1 MQRRNYDEE
10 KSACKRTLLIVL
22 CIAILYPS
30 VFYFLV
36 YQLKLDDP
44 TTRYLLTILSGIF
57 LGRLALWALRRD
69 NISLA
74 EIGINLKR
82 FGEAVL
88 LIIVVSA
95 IIGLL
100 HYTLDREGWLSRI
113 ASPLLIMQ
121 QWIFVGIGEELL
133 FRGYLYNRLVKSFKK
148 MSKVKAQI
156 AALAISSLIF
166 SAFHIPVRLFNEIPI
181 SQVLISLGLLFA
193 AGIYF
198 GLVYIRTKNI
208 LFTGLAH
215 GNWNISIFGV
225 PADLIQIFIVLLV
238 VEIRN
243 TIYRFFA
250 NTHP

>member
-1 MQRRNYDEE
+1 MQQCDYGKE
-10 KSACKRTLLIVL
+10 KSACKRTLLIVVF
-22 CIAILYPS
+22 IAILYPS
-30 VFYFLV
+30 VFYFLS

-44 TTRYLLTILSGIF
+44 TTRYLLTVLSAIF
-57 LGRLALWALRRD
+57 LGSLALWALRRD

-74 EIGINLKR
+74 DIGISLKR
-82 FGEAVL
+82 LGEAVL

-100 HYTLDREGWLSRI
+100 HFTLDREGWLSRI

-121 QWIFVGIGEELL
+121 QWIFVGLGEELL
-133 FRGYLYNRLVKSFKK
+133 FRGYLYNRLVRSFGK
-148 MSKVKAQI
+148 MSKFKAQI

-166 SAFHIPVRLFNEIPI
+166 SAFHIPVRLFYGIPI
-181 SQVLISLGLLFA
+181 SQVLTSLGLLFA

-215 GNWNISIFGV
+215 GSWNVPIFGV
-225 PADLIQIFIVLLV
+225 SADLIQVFIVLLV

-243 TIYRFFA
+243 IIYRYFA
-250 NTHP
+250 PTHP